1 MTTTQTILYIFI
13 LIGGALLAQFLLAY
27 AKWKQQHTAALK
39 ANSQILDTARGP
51 LEYTSIGQGPLIV
64 VLHGT
69 PGGYDQASIFA
80 QLLALPDFECLSISR
95 PGYLRTPLS
104 TGQTPAQQAD
114 ALAAGLDALGITQA
128 AVIGISGGGPTALE
142 FTLRHPARCWGL
154 IMVCAVSYRA
164 TPEKP
169 PLALRLQSI
178 MIQIEFL
185 TNLMAMMAEAW
196 AKKLVGL
203 AIADRQQSQRVL
215 ADPQKLSLFTAMLQT
230 NSIFSLRRAGRS
242 NDQAQELNL
251 PDYDFGKI
259 DTPTIAFHGTADLNV
274 PLAHAELVA
283 AKVPNSQLE
292 IFEDGGHLFYLPFRE
307 EFVAHLA
314 TFLNLSPPRI
324 SFQ

>member
-1 MTTTQTILYIFI
+1 
-13 LIGGALLAQFLLAY
+13 
-27 AKWKQQHTAALK
+27 
-39 ANSQILDTARGP
+39 
-51 LEYTSIGQGPLIV
+51 
-64 VLHGT
+64 
-69 PGGYDQASIFA
+69 
-80 QLLALPDFECLSISR
+80 
-95 PGYLRTPLS
+95 
-104 TGQTPAQQAD
+104 
-114 ALAAGLDALGITQA
+114 
-128 AVIGISGGGPTALE
+128 
-142 FTLRHPARCWGL
+142 
-154 IMVCAVSYRA
+154 
-164 TPEKP
+164 
-169 PLALRLQSI
+169 

-283 AKVPNSQLE
+283 AKVPNAQIE

-314 TFLNLSPPRI
+314 TFLNRHRPA
-324 SFQ
+324 